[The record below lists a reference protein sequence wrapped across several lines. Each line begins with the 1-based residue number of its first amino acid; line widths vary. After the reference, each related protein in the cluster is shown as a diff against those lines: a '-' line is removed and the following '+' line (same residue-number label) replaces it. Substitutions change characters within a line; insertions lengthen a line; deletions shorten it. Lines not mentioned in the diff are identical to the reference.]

1 MWARLRLFPLHFLH
15 GAATPR
21 VHRRPHQ
28 CLIEDDPSPRSP
40 ILSLWCEW
48 RDVHFLE
55 SSGLSFVDLSLPVP
69 RCLFLSSVPNYLIYV
84 SACLVSLP
92 WVTYSMLPLS
102 EMPHFHH
109 ENITDSST
117 AWSGDNLQK

>member
-1 MWARLRLFPLHFLH
+1 M
-15 GAATPR
+15 
-21 VHRRPHQ
+21 
-28 CLIEDDPSPRSP
+28 
-40 ILSLWCEW
+40 SLWCEW

-55 SSGLSFVDLSLPVP
+55 SSGLSFVDLSLPVSF
-69 RCLFLSSVPNYLIYV
+69 FLPYRTILCIYV